1 MPHEGQHLST
11 DKFWQYCLFLSV
23 GVTWRGRELTGVYY
37 AFDCGTKNSL
47 EGWPEGRSLQ
57 REGRAYK
64 KWLTERWGVRKGEGE
79 PEGTGAYIERG
90 LREGGEKKLHQPLT
104 ADATT
109 REIVCIIQPIF

>member
-1 MPHEGQHLST
+1 M
-11 DKFWQYCLFLSV
+11 
-23 GVTWRGRELTGVYY
+23 TWRGRELTGVYY

-90 LREGGEKKLHQPLT
+90 LREGLERGRRKKLHQPLT

>member
-1 MPHEGQHLST
+1 M
-11 DKFWQYCLFLSV
+11 
-23 GVTWRGRELTGVYY
+23 GRELTGVYY

-79 PEGTGAYIERG
+79 QEGTRVY
-90 LREGGEKKLHQPLT
+90 REGGLKGGGKKLHQPLT

-109 REIVCIIQPIF
+109 REIVCIIQPIFFEFNRVIPL